1 MAGALTLESLLG
13 RALQGGRV
21 GHAYLLVG
29 EGAEWAAHALI
40 ARLLCERGRGCG
52 ACAPCRK
59 LRHGSHPDVRWLK
72 RSGKRIG
79 IDQVRELHQ
88 DARYPPL
95 EAPRKVYAIEEAE
108 ALSPEAANSLLKVL
122 EEPPAYVVFLLL
134 ARTLAVLPTVLS
146 RCQVL
151 KLRPPSADEL
161 RERWRA
167 RGYAPEEAEYLL
179 ALVRGAPR
187 RLSRLWVDPPEEP
200 LKRREAA
207 RRALAAL
214 KGAQL
219 VEFLAQAEDEV
230 ARREAALRILAGL
243 REHAPKPHERLEL
256 AQALSKLDPERLEC
270 ALQEALRWYRD
281 LWLLAHAQAQAQTRP
296 LALFN
301 ADRAEEL
308 RAQSASL
315 DERQARRAV
324 EALEKAL
331 RALQGN
337 ANVPLLLESLLLQ
350 LP

>member
-21 GHAYLLVG
+21 GLGHAYLLVG
-29 EGAEWAAHALI
+29 EGAEWAAHAFV
-40 ARLLCERGRGCG
+40 ARLLCERERGCG

-59 LRHGSHPDVRWLK
+59 LRHDSHPDVRRLR

-79 IDQVRELHQ
+79 IDRVRELHQ

-95 EAPRKVYAIEEAE
+95 EALRKVYVIEETE
-108 ALSPEAANSLLKVL
+108 ALSPEAANSLLKML

-134 ARTLAVLPTVLS
+134 ARTLNVWPTVLS

-167 RGYAPEEAEYLL
+167 
-179 ALVRGAPR
+179 
-187 RLSRLWVDPPEEP
+187 
-200 LKRREAA
+200 
-207 RRALAAL
+207 
-214 KGAQL
+214 Q
-219 VEFLAQAEDEV
+219 AQAEDEV
-230 ARREAALRILAGL
+230 ARREAALRVFAGL
-243 REHAPKPHERLEL
+243 REHAPRPHERLEL
-256 AQALSKLDPERLEC
+256 AQALSKLDPEQLGC

-281 LWLLAHAQAQAQTRP
+281 VWLLAQARAQAQAP
-296 LALFN
+296 SLDLFN

-308 RAQSASL
+308 RAQSAST
-315 DERQARRAV
+315 DEDQARRAV

-337 ANVPLLLESLLLQ
+337 ANVQLLLESLLLQ